1 VLQFD
6 GAQTAAAS
14 PRRLQVGGR
23 MCSHRP
29 LKEIAMI
36 RTPVDTRRSSPLRTF
51 ATLLLIATFSL
62 GLSACNTMSG
72 LGKDT
77 QKAGE
82 KVEKEAER
90 HID

>member
-1 VLQFD
+1 M
-6 GAQTAAAS
+6 TS
-14 PRRLQVGGR
+14 PTV
-23 MCSHRP
+23 
-29 LKEIAMI
+29 
-36 RTPVDTRRSSPLRTF
+36 RTRCNSSLRTF

>member
-1 VLQFD
+1 M
-6 GAQTAAAS
+6 T
-14 PRRLQVGGR
+14 
-23 MCSHRP
+23 
-29 LKEIAMI
+29 
-36 RTPVDTRRSSPLRTF
+36 RTTVDTRRNSPLRAF
-51 ATLLLIATFSL
+51 AALLLIATFSL

-82 KVEKEAER
+82 KVEEEAER

>member
-1 VLQFD
+1 
-6 GAQTAAAS
+6 
-14 PRRLQVGGR
+14 

-29 LKEIAMI
+29 PKEIAMT
-36 RTPVDTRRSSPLRTF
+36 RTTARTRRSASLRTF
-51 ATLLLIATFSL
+51 AALLLIATFSL

-82 KVEKEAER
+82 KVEEEAER